1 MAKRGRPPKPDAK
14 RESIHF
20 RLGKD
25 ESEMLN
31 DLSKKTGK
39 NKTDIFVGLITKEYK
54 RIIGK
59 EYENDRNNN

>member
-14 RESIHF
+14 RDSIHF

-39 NKTDIFVGLITKEYK
+39 NKTDIFIGLVTKEYK

-59 EYENDRNNN
+59 D

>member
-25 ESEMLN
+25 ESKMLN

-39 NKTDIFVGLITKEYK
+39 NKTDIFVGLVMKEYK

-59 EYENDRNNN
+59 E

>member
-31 DLSKKTGK
+31 ELSKKTGK
-39 NKTDIFVGLITKEYK
+39 SKTDIFIGLVMKEYK

-59 EYENDRNNN
+59 E

>member
-14 RESIHF
+14 RDSIHF

-39 NKTDIFVGLITKEYK
+39 SKTDIFIGLVTKEYK

-59 EYENDRNNN
+59 E

>member
-1 MAKRGRPPKPDAK
+1 MARRGRPPKADAK
-14 RESIHF
+14 REGVHF

-25 ESEMLN
+25 QIDMLS

-39 NKTDIFVGLITKEYK
+39 SKTDIFVDLITEEHR

-59 EYENDRNNN
+59 E

>member
-1 MAKRGRPPKPDAK
+1 MARRGRPPKPDAK
-14 RESIHF
+14 RDSIHF

-39 NKTDIFVGLITKEYK
+39 NKTDIFIGLVTKEYK

-59 EYENDRNNN
+59 D

>member
-31 DLSKKTGK
+31 ELSKKTGK
-39 NKTDIFVGLITKEYK
+39 SKTDIFVGLVTKEYK
-54 RIIGK
+54 RIIEK
-59 EYENDRNNN
+59 D

>member
-14 RESIHF
+14 RDNIHF
-20 RLGKD
+20 RLRKD

-39 NKTDIFVGLITKEYK
+39 SKTDIFMKLMTKEYE
-54 RIIGK
+54 RIVGK
-59 EYENDRNNN
+59 D

>member
-1 MAKRGRPPKPDAK
+1 MAKRGRPKKPDAK

-31 DLSKKTGK
+31 ELSKKTGK
-39 NKTDIFVGLITKEYK
+39 NKTDIFVDLMS
-54 RIIGK
+54 K
-59 EYENDRNNN
+59 EYERIVGKE